1 MAQPGYLDRNLTWTR
16 RNAIIT
22 LIGISNYLWLNR
34 HLSQNQIHRNRFIC
48 SNPLIR
54 WKERKNGWNW
64 IRVSRNFINLIPWKI
79 RGMIDEKSWIDVK
92 LIFEYISSFYF
103 EKEEKGW
110 FERAHPRI
118 KLHVSGVESEERV
131 DKTMHPCFA
140 TAWRE
145 RGTSANPSFASVY
158 GALSISPN
166 WYLVVAMNW
175 NYFNR
180 ESSTSSLVTK
190 FLWRTVAARWKRKR
204 AYLVR
209 FMS

>member
-64 IRVSRNFINLIPWKI
+64 IRVSRNFINLIPRKI

-92 LIFEYISSFYF
+92 LIFEYI
-103 EKEEKGW
+103 
-110 FERAHPRI
+110 
-118 KLHVSGVESEERV
+118 V
-131 DKTMHPCFA
+131 
-140 TAWRE
+140 
-145 RGTSANPSFASVY
+145 
-158 GALSISPN
+158 
-166 WYLVVAMNW
+166 
-175 NYFNR
+175 
-180 ESSTSSLVTK
+180 
-190 FLWRTVAARWKRKR
+190 FLFRKR
-204 AYLVR
+204 REGVVR
-209 FMS
+209 KGASSDKIARLGRGKWRKGRQNDASMFCDCVEGARNLRKSKFRFSLRRAVDFAELISSGSDELKLF